1 MHVSDGGGTY
11 TFHGP
16 CMIKWKTPMIG
27 GLQYTYDY
35 VPRNIKTNFKTD
47 VDPEGPAPM
56 IPIKV
61 GTGKGDVQHRPKVL
75 CTILKE
81 TR

>member
-1 MHVSDGGGTY
+1 MHVNDGGGTY
-11 TFHGP
+11 ISHGSMHAP
-16 CMIKWKTPMIG
+16 KWKIMIG

-47 VDPEGPAPM
+47 VDPEGLAPM

-61 GTGKGDVQHRPKVL
+61 GTGKGDVTRPAKCYV
-75 CTILKE
+75 
-81 TR
+81 RF